1 MLAVF
6 SFIRC
11 LRRQSTLLFSIAVD
25 DLIIPATP
33 HISQETEPE
42 LRNANLWQCFKQWR
56 VALTEIS
63 SISTDHYP
71 WRSSPRSL
79 SGEHFRE
86 PLSLNCWGLAGP
98 KSLCAHTS
106 NSILRITFTQHLFLA
121 ESHFLPPEPLL
132 HSSALAH
139 ALRLVLCCLVWFSE
153 ALIYPKILQPSVSVE
168 EQGSVLWQIYLDHGI
183 LAQQ

>member
-1 MLAVF
+1 MISLSQLPLIF
-6 SFIRC
+6 H
-11 LRRQSTLLFSIAVD
+11 RRQNQSWETQTFGSISNSD
-25 DLIIPATP
+25 EW
-33 HISQETEPE
+33 HWQKFHQSQ
-42 LRNANLWQCFKQWR
+42 Q
-56 VALTEIS
+56 
-63 SISTDHYP
+63 ISTDHP

-98 KSLCAHTS
+98 KSLCAHSS

-121 ESHFLPPEPLL
+121 ESYFLPPEPLL

-168 EQGSVLWQIYLDHGI
+168 EQGSVLRQIYLDHGI